1 MKKILFSSHLSENP
15 KFVKDGKGDFM
26 EISIFSYD
34 YVHDG
39 KEFSLPYITIME
51 EEDRGTSGVK
61 CHLSNGTSLN
71 WMLNYVKEFFD
82 EKEMAVLKKNSLK
95 YKKEI
100 LLFEDGHAYLF
111 NLKTQVKNI

>member
-15 KFVKDGKGDFM
+15 EFVKDGKGDFM
-26 EISIFSYD
+26 EISICSYD
-34 YVHDG
+34 YVNDG
-39 KEFSLPYITIME
+39 KEFSMPYIAIME

-61 CHLSNGTSLN
+61 CHLSTETSLN

-82 EKEMAVLKKNSLK
+82 AEEMAVLKKNSLK

-100 LLFEDGHAYLF
+100 FLFDDSYAYLF
-111 NLKTQVKNI
+111 NLKQLTKK